1 MIWKRWLIARTVGG
15 RMGGGREEGVA
26 LTLETFGPGRDC
38 RVRWGST
45 FLQPQF
51 QLAAFR
57 INLSFKIGP
66 KTERLK
72 IRMKVSVLL
81 FTQRRS
87 MFVCYSIVCCY
98 RLQHWIE
105 RLRVQLKFE
114 NNTTRV
120 LSFRLWAPKQ
130 WVFRFYE
137 KRREHSGL
145 LGGKSYGCNAN

>member
-1 MIWKRWLIARTVGG
+1 MSTPKHFLHANIRMRFWREVIWKRWLIARTVGG

-26 LTLETFGPGRDC
+26 LTLETFGPPGRDC
-38 RVRWGST
+38 SVRWGSK

-51 QLAAFR
+51 RSTAFR
-57 INLSFKIGP
+57 INPSYKIEP

-98 RLQHWIE
+98 RLQHCIE
-105 RLRVQLKFE
+105 RLWVQLKFE
-114 NNTTRV
+114 NNATRV
-120 LSFRLWAPKQ
+120 LSLRLWAPKQ
-130 WVFRFYE
+130 
-137 KRREHSGL
+137 
-145 LGGKSYGCNAN
+145 